1 MWEGRIVEKRGGC
14 IENCFDSL
22 SMRIT
27 EDKKGCDIPHPQSVS
42 GGWGDAQPSWVVQQ
56 GFGRKKPHIIPAVRK
71 GAVRTGRLG

>member
-1 MWEGRIVEKRGGC
+1 MRREGG
-14 IENCFDSL
+14 IESCLDSL

-27 EDKKGCDIPHPQSVS
+27 EDKKAVTSPHPRSVS
-42 GGWGDAQPSWVVQQ
+42 GGWGDAQPSCVVQQ